1 MTGPQWLL
9 NEYPQYKVIESFFFK
24 MSPLNMKTLVFR
36 AERDSHIVRKQV
48 LNLYEFG
55 QRPAEVPDLHLNI
68 DVRTG
73 SVGAG

>member
-1 MTGPQWLL
+1 
-9 NEYPQYKVIESFFFK
+9 